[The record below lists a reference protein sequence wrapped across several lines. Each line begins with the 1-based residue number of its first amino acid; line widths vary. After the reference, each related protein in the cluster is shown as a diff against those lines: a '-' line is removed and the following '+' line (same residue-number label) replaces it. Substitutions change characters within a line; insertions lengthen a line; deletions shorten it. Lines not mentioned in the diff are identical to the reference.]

1 MTDDFVIT
9 LNPSQQARYRTRCGF
24 PSELRPPGSAAID
37 LKRRNAVPEEA
48 AVRLLYLI
56 QSTQRLG
63 AALSYSGAKA
73 DSRMIRV
80 SSMPRRQ

>member
-1 MTDDFVIT
+1 V
-9 LNPSQQARYRTRCGF
+9 ARRVRKRPGWTCWPRTCRVGASLA
-24 PSELRPPGSAAID
+24 PDVLGERM
-37 LKRRNAVPEEA
+37 RRYDVPEEA